1 MMHCERGSTTKGTPQ
16 GAIMGPLVYSI
27 FPNDLLLQLERH
39 MKGSLLS
46 MLMTTPCN
54 PATVASVNS
63 RHAVSEGVLIVWFE
77 RKYVA
82 KCCYV
87 PLNDVRFFS

>member
-1 MMHCERGSTTKGTPQ
+1 
-16 GAIMGPLVYSI
+16 MGPFAYNI
-27 FPNDLLLQLERH
+27 FPNDLLLELERH
-39 MKGSLLS
+39 MKGGLLS

-63 RHAVSEGVLIVWFE
+63 RLANPVWVPIVWFE
-77 RKYVA
+77 KKYVA
-82 KCCYV
+82 KCGYV